1 MTRREDMD
9 DDRAVL
15 RRCDRVLRDLDR
27 LCVDSFEPVEGGFAA
42 QTPSLPLVWDD
53 NFVMFEEPGLSA
65 ERMAEIC
72 DEAQGRAG
80 LAHRTV
86 MTTDPDEDERV
97 DPGFRRLGWEV
108 EGDVFMVLRSDPGD
122 PPPIEVREVPHPVEL
137 RRAILHEDEDFL
149 KLQPERRSALI
160 EQLIESERR
169 LNAADGDSWF
179 VADADGAPA
188 TTTRLLTQDGYGFID
203 AVGTLRSARRR
214 GLARATVH
222 AAIRASLERGNEV
235 TFLIAAEDDWP
246 RHFYERFG
254 FAPVGTFHT
263 FRKSPDSGDTA
274 GDDRG

>member
-1 MTRREDMD
+1 MD

-15 RRCDRVLRDLDR
+15 HRCDRVLRDLDR
-27 LCVDSFEPVEGGFAA
+27 LCVDRFEPVEGGFAA

-86 MTTDPDEDERV
+86 MTNDPDEDERV

-108 EGDVFMVLRSDPGD
+108 ERDVFMVLRSDPGD

-149 KLQPERRSALI
+149 KLQPESRSALI

-179 VADADGAPA
+179 VAEADGAPA
-188 TTTRLLTQDGYGFID
+188 TATRLLTQDGCGFID
-203 AVGTLRSARRR
+203 AVGTLLSARRR
-214 GLARATVH
+214 GLARATVQ
-222 AAIRASLERGNEV
+222 AAIRVSLDRNEL
-235 TFLIAAEDDWP
+235 TFLIAEEDDWP
-246 RHFYERFG
+246 RHFYERLG
-254 FAPVGTFHT
+254 FAPVGTFRT
-263 FRKSPDSGDTA
+263 FRRSPASGDTA
-274 GDDRG
+274 EHAGE